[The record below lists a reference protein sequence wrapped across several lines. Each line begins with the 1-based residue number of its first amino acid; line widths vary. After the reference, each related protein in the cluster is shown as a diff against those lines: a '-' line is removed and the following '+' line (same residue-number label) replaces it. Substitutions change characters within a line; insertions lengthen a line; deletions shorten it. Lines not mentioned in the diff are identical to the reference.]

1 MKVNIRKICKKD
13 KNIVINMMEE
23 FYSSPAVSTNG
34 SKEIFNAN
42 VNACIKKSPYLEGFI
57 IEVEGKIIG
66 YAMVAKSYSTEFGK
80 PCFWIEDLYLL
91 EDYRG
96 KKIGEQFF
104 NFVFD
109 RYKNGIFRL
118 EVEKENENAVKLYE
132 RCGFNYLPYLE
143 MKK

>member
-23 FYSSPAVSTNG
+23 FYSSPAVFTNG

-42 VNACIKKSPYLEGFI
+42 VNACIKKSPYLEGFVV
-57 IEVEGKIIG
+57 EVEEKIIG
-66 YAMVAKSYSTEFGK
+66 YGMVAKSYSTEFGK

-91 EDYRG
+91 ENYRG

-118 EVEKENENAVKLYE
+118 EVEKENENAVRLYE
-132 RCGFNYLPYLE
+132 KCGFTYLPYLE

>member
-91 EDYRG
+91 ENYRG

>member
-1 MKVNIRKICKKD
+1 
-13 KNIVINMMEE
+13 
-23 FYSSPAVSTNG
+23 
-34 SKEIFNAN
+34 
-42 VNACIKKSPYLEGFI
+42 
-57 IEVEGKIIG
+57 
-66 YAMVAKSYSTEFGK
+66 MVAKSYSTEFGK

-91 EDYRG
+91 ENYRG

>member
-1 MKVNIRKICKKD
+1 MKVNIRKIFKKD

-23 FYSSPAVSTNG
+23 FYSSPAVFTNG

-57 IEVEGKIIG
+57 FEVEGKIIG

-91 EDYRG
+91 ENCRG

>member
-1 MKVNIRKICKKD
+1 MKVNIRKIFKKD

-42 VNACIKKSPYLEGFI
+42 VNACIKKSPYLEGFVF
-57 IEVEGKIIG
+57 ETEGKVIG
-66 YAMVAKSYSTEFGK
+66 YGMVAKSYSTEFGK

-91 EDYRG
+91 ENYRG